1 MNLPDYDRIANEIV
15 KEGVT
20 VASQCGIELDL
31 NDCLKR
37 VHLVAE
43 QTAGRLMREWIMN
56 R

>member
-1 MNLPDYDRIANEIV
+1 MNLPDYDQIANEIV
-15 KEGVT
+15 KEGVI
-20 VASQCGIELDL
+20 VASQCGVELEL